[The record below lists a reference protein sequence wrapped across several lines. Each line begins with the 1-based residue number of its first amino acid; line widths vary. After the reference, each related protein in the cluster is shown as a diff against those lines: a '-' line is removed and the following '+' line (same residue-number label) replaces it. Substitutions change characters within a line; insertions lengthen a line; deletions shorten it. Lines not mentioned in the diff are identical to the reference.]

1 MSFKVNWNSLETE
14 PLTNWTKELLTSA
27 LNSGKSPNIL
37 ASNITIKDLNF
48 GKIAPDFEI
57 LEIGELDR
65 DRFRG
70 IFKIDYQGDFHLTL
84 HTKVQA
90 NPLNIYYHNSLEKEV
105 CNYSQ
110 DEFITPNFLLSN
122 EQFAIPLDLKL
133 SDIKINGIGI
143 IVFSKSKGLTLVFRN
158 DPLDSI
164 KVSSTFD
171 TVQVLANFLQKQIE
185 NQIRDLFR
193 ETLPTLIHQLSLK
206 YLSLDNNINEIK
218 SKLSQQDSVS
228 MTNNELASSLKLF
241 DDEENEFPLIYSS
254 KNLQKNMQLFKS
266 RETFRLSVP
275 KFKNIVQR
283 TRLDK
288 FTKSYPNLLNSLYAN
303 NADLQHRFVNNINH
317 GHNNNSNTSSTG
329 IPIELL
335 VSHDDKQHYDKTD
348 DLLKDISSIQANNF
362 YKYSN
367 KDAPNKPKR
376 RRIKVHKKSKAKQ
389 DDNTVKASELQN
401 VDSTFMESRSISPQE
416 TIDTTSTLIE
426 SAPMTRNVSTNI
438 KSPTL
443 ETMSTGSS
451 SSASSQVIAHP
462 TPKRAYQPAD
472 TTVSTTTINKE
483 NHIDYIK
490 ARNLYQ
496 DFIQMSQSPGY
507 YDKVISNGRGIGL
520 GNSGGNYF
528 GFNGNGNGLERTM
541 SASPIKHLNKDKK
554 SINYIDTSK
563 INEKLNQFRLDG
575 GKNSANTNNSS
586 GGKNFRPGF
595 TRNESNGQ
603 QGILFEAFNFPS
615 VAPPP
620 PPYC

>member
-27 LNSGKSPNIL
+27 LNS
-37 ASNITIKDLNF
+37 
-48 GKIAPDFEI
+48 
-57 LEIGELDR
+57 
-65 DRFRG
+65 
-70 IFKIDYQGDFHLTL
+70 
-84 HTKVQA
+84 
-90 NPLNIYYHNSLEKEV
+90 EKEV

-193 ETLPTLIHQLSLK
+193 ETL
-206 YLSLDNNINEIK
+206 DNNINEIK

-283 TRLDK
+283 TL
-288 FTKSYPNLLNSLYAN
+288 
-303 NADLQHRFVNNINH
+303 
-317 GHNNNSNTSSTG
+317 
-329 IPIELL
+329 
-335 VSHDDKQHYDKTD
+335 SHDDKQHYGKTD
-348 DLLKDISSIQANNF
+348 NLLKDISSIQANNF

-426 SAPMTRNVSTNI
+426 SA
-438 KSPTL
+438 
-443 ETMSTGSS
+443 
-451 SSASSQVIAHP
+451 Q
-462 TPKRAYQPAD
+462 
-472 TTVSTTTINKE
+472 
-483 NHIDYIK
+483 
-490 ARNLYQ
+490 
-496 DFIQMSQSPGY
+496 
-507 YDKVISNGRGIGL
+507 
-520 GNSGGNYF
+520 
-528 GFNGNGNGLERTM
+528 
-541 SASPIKHLNKDKK
+541 
-554 SINYIDTSK
+554 
-563 INEKLNQFRLDG
+563 
-575 GKNSANTNNSS
+575 
-586 GGKNFRPGF
+586 
-595 TRNESNGQ
+595 
-603 QGILFEAFNFPS
+603 
-615 VAPPP
+615 
-620 PPYC
+620 